1 MQTAFTITED
11 LHEELERFLNNH
23 DIALLNQNLRRLLV
37 DFLDYELRTGVP
49 LYFEGFFFPFNQL
62 LDVLDMAAQE
72 IHKHTIAEKANASPV
87 SINPTPLE
95 KVVAFIKAS
104 LNPVCIFL
112 LHHFI
117 NEDNQ
122 SYFDLLV
129 VMPATSNTSF
139 TYYEQVMT
147 MANIEE
153 VVINVS
159 LHKEE
164 MIQQQLK
171 EGHMYYSIA
180 CNKESIIY
188 QHNSF
193 ELPVQNTA
201 ALKALAEKSIMEF
214 NTAHKKAGDFL
225 NGAANYYGENEKEM
239 AAFMLQQAVELTI
252 RGFIH
257 ALLGSCAKTHCL
269 RELKKPLKRCAPEL
283 QYLLSDNEAEENRLL
298 QLLEKA
304 YLEARYSSQFVINEK
319 DLDALTEGA
328 EALYE
333 KARALFTEKMKKW
346 MNMKVSKAQDM

>member
-72 IHKHTIAEKANASPV
+72 IHKHTVAEKANASPV
-87 SINPTPLE
+87 SIDPTPLE

-104 LNPVCIFL
+104 LNPACIFL

-117 NEDNQ
+117 NEDKQ

-139 TYYEQVMT
+139 TYYEQVIT

-153 VVINVS
+153 AVINVS

-171 EGHMYYSIA
+171 EGHIYYSIA
-180 CNKESIIY
+180 CNKENMVY
-188 QHNSF
+188 KTDSF
-193 ELPVQNTA
+193 KLPEPNTA
-201 ALKALAEKSIMEF
+201 ALNLLAEKAITEF
-214 NTAHKKAGDFL
+214 NAAHKKAGSFL
-225 NGAANYYGENEKEM
+225 QGAANYRGDHEKEM
-239 AAFMLQQAVELTI
+239 AAFMLQQAVELTL
-252 RGFIH
+252 RGLIT
-257 ALLGSCAKTHCL
+257 ALLGNCAKTHCL
-269 RELKKPLKRCAPEL
+269 RELQKPLKRCAPEVS
-283 QYLLSDNEAEENRLL
+283 YLFSADAAEESRLIT
-298 QLLEKA
+298 LLEKA
-304 YLEARYSSQFVINEK
+304 YLESRYSSQLVINDK
-319 DLDALTEGA
+319 DIDILTEGA
-328 EALYE
+328 KELHE
-333 KARALFTEKMKKW
+333 KVKVLFEEKMKRLL
-346 MNMKVSKAQDM
+346 SGITSC